1 MSLKLLK
8 PLKIFLAFFF
18 ILNILFLCLT
28 IILRTLPNEEIQKI
42 EQIPFN
48 EITLQVLNGCG
59 KKRLAREVRNVLI
72 DKGFDVLS
80 FDNAEKFLYEKTVI
94 IIRNMNYDKFNM
106 LYKEVPVQKVYMQIN
121 EHSLYDFII
130 IIGKDYKRIFAL

>member
-1 MSLKLLK
+1 M
-8 PLKIFLAFFF
+8 
-18 ILNILFLCLT
+18 
-28 IILRTLPNEEIQKI
+28 
-42 EQIPFN
+42 
-48 EITLQVLNGCG
+48 QVLNGCG

-80 FDNAEKFLYEKTVI
+80 FDNADKFLYEKTVI

-106 LYKEVPVQKVYMQIN
+106 LYKEVPVKKVYMQIN